1 MRCNDDKRIASIDS
15 IEAKIWLERRNWIWQ
30 YNKKLRKIINFDNVI
45 KNITDIDCMYFDID
59 IDCMYVTYTFQSEST
74 LFSCLNLKELLARS
88 RWEIWHLSDWNW
100 TRTQNHLVRKRT
112 LNHFA
117 RLAKELS
124 YLSIRCI
131 WLYIFVMSR
140 KKMTKNTTLKNDENS

>member
-1 MRCNDDKRIASIDS
+1 MVWIVSVETWHRRCVWKCEDLSHVRTIKFSIKS
-15 IEAKIWLERRNWIWQ
+15 FYSLNPRLGFKTESWLHQLIHPIFSQVALIREI
-30 YNKKLRKIINFDNVI
+30 DN
-45 KNITDIDCMYFDID
+45 
-59 IDCMYVTYTFQSEST
+59 
-74 LFSCLNLKELLARS
+74 ELLL
-88 RWEIWHLSDWNW
+88 ILSDCNW